1 MLITRSTLHLYVTLR
16 QRSTAS
22 IKFRWKYSSRGL
34 WWLTHLCYFA
44 SPPPPI
50 LHSLLGKVQRSFN
63 CHTFYGLHGCYAVTV
78 TVNQS
83 SRKYWYRSV
92 PSELLLQS
100 MSGVL
105 SFVELQSFLFQL
117 FLTFLNGYLSIIFI
131 FINYSV

>member
-1 MLITRSTLHLYVTLR
+1 MLISHSTLHLYITLR
-16 QRSTAS
+16 QISTAS
-22 IKFRWKYSSRGL
+22 IKFRWKYSSEGCDDWPICATSL
-34 WWLTHLCYFA
+34 
-44 SPPPPI
+44 PPLL

-63 CHTFYGLHGCYAVTV
+63 CHTFYGLHECYAVTV
-78 TVNQS
+78 TVIQS

-105 SFVELQSFLFQL
+105 SFVKLQSFLFQL
-117 FLTFLNGYLSIIFI
+117 FLTFLNSYLSIIFI